1 MTTRKVTACFTEL
14 SRVCLIGGRRFSC
27 VALVS
32 TSRDPLPT
40 SPISTL
46 TPVCKATFARVCQTQ
61 VRAFLRD
68 VRCKLQAVSCT
79 RNRIAAP
86 LNSARCGWFTLQCT
100 VLSACSL
107 TYRSHLHIGMR
118 CVQLPMS
125 TITAFRTWRRS
136 SLSLLKFSGPTT
148 LMTFLFISSFSEFFW
163 RSAIRCIARKT
174 SCPRSTS
181 KGFSNKA
188 RTTAM

>member
-79 RNRIAAP
+79 RNRIAGP
-86 LNSARCGWFTLQCT
+86 LNSARCGWYTLQCT
-100 VLSACSL
+100 SPGCTQRLQPHLS
-107 TYRSHLHIGMR
+107 
-118 CVQLPMS
+118 LPLAHRDALRPITDVHDHSFSNLASIISFS
-125 TITAFRTWRRS
+125 TQIFWAHNLNDLSVHFVFLGVFLAFGHTLYSTKDKLS
-136 SLSLLKFSGPTT
+136 SLYFQGLLK
-148 LMTFLFISSFSEFFW
+148 
-163 RSAIRCIARKT
+163 
-174 SCPRSTS
+174 
-181 KGFSNKA
+181 
-188 RTTAM
+188 